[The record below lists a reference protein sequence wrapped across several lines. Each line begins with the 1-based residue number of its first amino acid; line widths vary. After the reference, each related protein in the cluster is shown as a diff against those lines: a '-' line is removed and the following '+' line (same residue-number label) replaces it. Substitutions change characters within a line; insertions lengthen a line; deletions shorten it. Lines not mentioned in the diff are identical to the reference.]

1 MICPGFIETNMTLK
15 LKEVNEGKAWDSM
28 MARIPAGYAGKPEDV
43 ANMVAF
49 LASDEAS
56 YITSE
61 VINVGGGMIV

>member
-1 MICPGFIETNMTLK
+1 
-15 LKEVNEGKAWDSM
+15 M
-28 MARIPAGYAGKPEDV
+28 MQRIPMGYAGKAADV
-43 ANMVAF
+43 GNMVAF